1 MSNPKISVIVPV
13 YNAEKYLS
21 RCIDSIIA
29 QTFIDFE
36 LLLIN
41 DGSKDDSGDI
51 CDKYAIKDKRVKVF
65 HKKNGGVSSARNFG
79 IEKSIGTY
87 ISFVDSDDEVVSS
100 YLKTLYDNIIKSDI
114 VFFSSVWYYED
125 GCESII
131 TSGEYY
137 SCKRKEIESALF
149 HLMKNETKHNL
160 LGFTWNKIFKS
171 DIIKKHNIKFVENLS
186 ISEDEIFTLDYCQYI
201 DSLCIIKN
209 PLYYYYRKK
218 DGLTYKIRKDT
229 EWYLLCEKFVHVLCG
244 YENLDLKKY
253 IYQRVRTYLLKTV
266 DNMAF
271 VNIKLYYNVF
281 YILHF
286 CKIHD
291 IKISILTIIKRILYV
306 K

>member
-1 MSNPKISVIVPV
+1 MNSPIISVIIPV
-13 YNAEKYLS
+13 YNVEKYLP
-21 RCIDSIIA
+21 RCIDSILT

-36 LLLIN
+36 LILVN
-41 DGSKDDSGDI
+41 DGSKDKSGII
-51 CDKYAIKDKRVKVF
+51 CDEYANRDSRIRVF
-65 HKKNGGVSSARNFG
+65 HKKNGGVSSARNLG
-79 IEKSIGTY
+79 IEKSRGTY

-100 YLKTLYDNIIKSDI
+100 YLKNLYDNIMKSDI

-201 DSLCIIKN
+201 NSLCIIKK

-229 EWYLLCEKFVHVLCG
+229 EWHLLCENFVHILCG
-244 YENLDLKKY
+244 YENFDLKKN
-253 IYQRVRTYLLKTV
+253 IYQRVRAYLLKTV
-266 DNMAF
+266 DNVTF
-271 VNIKLYYNVF
+271 FNIKFYHNVF
-281 YILHF
+281 YILRF
-286 CKIHD
+286 CKRYEIE
-291 IKISILTIIKRILYV
+291 ISILTIIKRMLYV